1 MIDRKKLE
9 QNAFEI
15 ARSDMMNI
23 NATDEEIKTE
33 ISKCSNATLI
43 IYIAENGDDEQ

>member
-9 QNAFEI
+9 QNAFNI

-23 NATDEEIKTE
+23 NASDEEIKAE
-33 ISKCSNATLI
+33 IKNCSDTTLM
-43 IYIAENGDDEQ
+43 IYIAENTSY